1 MNTVTNIKKQN
12 GWISFLNKISASYAL
27 MMPILIA
34 QLLQRLYPVIDNHF
48 IGILGRQSLYLHNVQ
63 LNFIIFGQFIGTAT
77 SISILVFW
85 RRKEC
90 VNQQGHILI
99 KHLLSTLLLTMSVA
113 LTAWLFSDKIML
125 AYHVDISSM
134 TIAKTYLGIGL
145 INMILQAI
153 YISLDG
159 VLVASKLQKFSMLI
173 AAGLVTCNII
183 ADRLS
188 ISYFFSDNDAATPL
202 LLIGLSTTGILL
214 LAITLSTRKILR
226 HIHGWSSFSIKEMM
240 RVWCS
245 ELGVYL
251 IRGVT
256 PFIYTYQLC
265 LITASAGFIVT
276 YQLALQLSYLFCL
289 PLLASMQIAVSE
301 ASETASEKTNTSNW
315 WHPLFYTGIL
325 PTTALLAIGIFAA
338 IPILEIAFHYL
349 PASDHLNYLPIFFI
363 SCWIGQWGNVFTVP
377 LRAKKL
383 SYLVTKNFFIAELII
398 LLGGTQLLI
407 MLNLA
412 TPLTVAYTTLLFSSV
427 YLVLNIRN
435 TRMINQTSVVR
446 MS

>member
-1 MNTVTNIKKQN
+1 
-12 GWISFLNKISASYAL
+12 
-27 MMPILIA
+27 
-34 QLLQRLYPVIDNHF
+34 
-48 IGILGRQSLYLHNVQ
+48 
-63 LNFIIFGQFIGTAT
+63 
-77 SISILVFW
+77 
-85 RRKEC
+85 
-90 VNQQGHILI
+90 
-99 KHLLSTLLLTMSVA
+99 
-113 LTAWLFSDKIML
+113 
-125 AYHVDISSM
+125 
-134 TIAKTYLGIGL
+134 
-145 INMILQAI
+145 
-153 YISLDG
+153 
-159 VLVASKLQKFSMLI
+159 
-173 AAGLVTCNII
+173 
-183 ADRLS
+183 
-188 ISYFFSDNDAATPL
+188 
-202 LLIGLSTTGILL
+202 
-214 LAITLSTRKILR
+214 
-226 HIHGWSSFSIKEMM
+226 
-240 RVWCS
+240 
-245 ELGVYL
+245 
-251 IRGVT
+251 
-256 PFIYTYQLC
+256 
-265 LITASAGFIVT
+265 
-276 YQLALQLSYLFCL
+276 
-289 PLLASMQIAVSE
+289 MQIAVSE